1 MLGYIFL
8 AFIKVIDNIIS
19 TAKNICQYKEMKVLS
34 SILTIVSQLIFY
46 LVISQVI
53 EDNTIIS
60 IIIVSVASGLGN
72 LIAFLLNDKFKRD
85 TKWVMLFTSNDIN
98 KSKDFSDYLTK
109 NKIKNVVNRGYSRSW
124 EDVINIIIFSKNKA
138 ESRLITKYLED
149 NNFKY
154 LLEII

>member
-1 MLGYIFL
+1 MLSYVCL
-8 AFIKVIDNIIS
+8 AIVKVIDNIIS
-19 TAKNICQYKEMKVLS
+19 TAKNICQYKEMKILS